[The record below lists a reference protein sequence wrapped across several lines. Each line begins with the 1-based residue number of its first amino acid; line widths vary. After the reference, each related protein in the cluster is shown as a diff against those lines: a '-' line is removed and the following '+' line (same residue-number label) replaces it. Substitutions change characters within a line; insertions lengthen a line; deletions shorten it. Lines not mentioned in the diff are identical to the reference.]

1 MMNIERVLK
10 EKFGFD
16 EFRPGQKEVVESLMS
31 GRHTLAMLPTGS
43 GKSLCYQLPAYLLNK
58 TVLIVSP
65 LLSLMQDQADQL
77 KMSGEKSVLTLN
89 SFLTLNQ
96 KRKAFDRLHSYRFI
110 FLSPEMLSI
119 DGVIKSL
126 KSIEIG
132 LFVIDEAH
140 CISQWGYDFRPDYL
154 NLGEVRRELNNPLTL
169 ALTATATDEVRR
181 DIVVKLNIGQAE
193 EMVSSVD
200 RENIAIIIERM
211 FSYDE
216 KLARVLELVR
226 KFTGSG
232 IIYFSSKKVAES
244 VAGFLQD
251 NGIDSVNYYHGGME
265 QEQRMLIQ
273 QQFIS
278 GQLKIICATSAFGMG
293 VNKSDVRYV
302 IHYHIPSTMEA
313 YLQEIGRAGR
323 DRKQSVAVLLYSEG
337 DEGLPLHLMEQQLP
351 TDSQIDGVCSFL
363 NESQKNLANL
373 TPSEKEQL
381 SLSFS
386 LNEIQLRFFTQFIMG
401 NNQDQV
407 AEMKE
412 YCQKRKTRNQE
423 KLHKFLHWIYAQG
436 CRRSGILDYFGEKH
450 WEANPI
456 CCDICGMDAEKM
468 ADVWPEVKVDP
479 ANSFSTWKKELAYIL
494 LKKEN
499 GNEK

>member
-1 MMNIERVLK
+1 MKIERVLK

-31 GRHTLAMLPTGS
+31 GNHTLAMLPTGS

-65 LLSLMQDQADQL
+65 LLSLMQDQAEQL

-110 FLSPEMLSI
+110 FLSPEMLSL

-126 KSIEIG
+126 KSIDIG

-154 NLGEVRRELNNPLTL
+154 NLGEVRRELSNPLTL

-181 DIVVKLNIGQAE
+181 DIVGKLNIE
-193 EMVSSVD
+193 PVKETVSSVD
-200 RENIAIIIERM
+200 RENIAIIVERM

-244 VAGFLQD
+244 VTGFLQE
-251 NGIDSVNYYHGGME
+251 NGIESVNYYHGGME

-302 IHYHIPSTMEA
+302 IHFHIPSTMEA

-363 NESQKNLANL
+363 DASQKIPMNL
-373 TPSEKEQL
+373 TLPEKEQL
-381 SLSFS
+381 SQSFS
-386 LNEIQLRFFTQFIMG
+386 LNEIQLRFFTQFIAG
-401 NNQDQV
+401 NSLHQV

-412 YCQKRKTRNQE
+412 YCQKRKSSNQE
-423 KLHKFLHWIYAQG
+423 KLHKFLHWIYAQE
-436 CRRSGILDYFGEKH
+436 CRRLGILDYFGEKH
-450 WEANPI
+450 REVNPI
-456 CCDICGMDAEKM
+456 CCDNCGMDTGKM
-468 ADVWPEVKVDP
+468 ADVWPEVKVGP
-479 ANSFSTWKKELAYIL
+479 VNSFSSWKKELAYIL